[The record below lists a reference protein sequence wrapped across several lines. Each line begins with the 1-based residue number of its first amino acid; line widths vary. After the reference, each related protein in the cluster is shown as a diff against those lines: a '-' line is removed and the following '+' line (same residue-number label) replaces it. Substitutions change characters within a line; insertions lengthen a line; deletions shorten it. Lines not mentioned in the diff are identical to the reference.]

1 MPFDTHQLG
10 FPSLSLSLAVLV
22 IALAV
27 FPQLN
32 ILQNLLLF
40 PAFTS
45 LVLVVI
51 VVLIVRASIRRDLVD
66 PEDSVDTLNP
76 VASAE
81 LGDDAASEEAGSLG
95 SLGSRRHRALR
106 SLAFTTPSAWSA
118 VLTRSKWED
127 DPSPGSI
134 PRVFRAAPPHLAARI
149 DAIFGLVKGSFI
161 IPWYS
166 RISPSSAFP
175 NAVEVLVR
183 QTVANV
189 ISQGGE
195 VDWSALVVS
204 KVVPILETHLQ
215 HFRSVEHLSSSSLTP
230 SPNPALPLPLP
241 ARAHPALSAQSHLG
255 AGSSS
260 PAIEAHLRGLL
271 ERALES
277 ALPESDRSEVVKT
290 MVREV
295 ILGTVM
301 MPMFD
306 MLCDSDFWNRQI
318 DEKGGQYLHEQY
330 VSRRIVTHTA
340 VLAVAAEN
348 TDTVQKAGQQ
358 IPLGIVESSSTRRLA
373 RHSVQDQT
381 HRTSYTIPP
390 ARFVHQRQLLH
401 PAVRRLY
408 PLRLK
413 AQDARG
419 GSAAPR
425 RRRARAACCEA
436 GWCGREGQGGDWQG
450 CGEAVEEGEKV

>member
-1 MPFDTHQLG
+1 MPLDTRQLG
-10 FPSLSLSLAVLV
+10 FASLAVLV
-22 IALAV
+22 LALALV

-32 ILQNLLLF
+32 ILRNLLLF
-40 PAFTS
+40 PAFTALG
-45 LVLVVI
+45 LVIFVG
-51 VVLIVRASIRRDLVD
+51 LIVRASIRRDFADSADSVNRQD
-66 PEDSVDTLNP
+66 SADSVDAVN
-76 VASAE
+76 
-81 LGDDAASEEAGSLG
+81 LGDDAASKFG
-95 SLGSRRHRALR
+95 SLGSRRRRALKP
-106 SLAFTTPSAWSA
+106 LAFTTPSAWSA
-118 VLTRSKWED
+118 VLTRSQWED

-183 QTVANV
+183 QTVANI

-195 VDWSALVVS
+195 VDWSALMVS
-204 KVVPILETHLQ
+204 KVVPILKTHLQ
-215 HFRSVEHLSSSSLTP
+215 HFRSVEHLSSSSPTP

-241 ARAHPALSAQSHLG
+241 ARAHPALSSQSHLG

-277 ALPESDRSEVVKT
+277 ALPENDRSEVVKT

-295 ILGTVM
+295 MLGAVM
-301 MPMFD
+301 MPVFD

-330 VSRRIVTHTA
+330 VLSRSTA
-340 VLAVAAEN
+340 
-348 TDTVQKAGQQ
+348 
-358 IPLGIVESSSTRRLA
+358 
-373 RHSVQDQT
+373 
-381 HRTSYTIPP
+381 
-390 ARFVHQRQLLH
+390 
-401 PAVRRLY
+401 
-408 PLRLK
+408 
-413 AQDARG
+413 
-419 GSAAPR
+419 
-425 RRRARAACCEA
+425 
-436 GWCGREGQGGDWQG
+436 
-450 CGEAVEEGEKV
+450 